1 MKDSTVR
8 RPGVIAVFGGTF
20 DPPHWGHVRA
30 AEAVRDRMG
39 VGAIW
44 LVPARIPPHRPEP
57 PRLSAR
63 ERLQLVE
70 EAVFGRD
77 RLLASPIEL
86 EREGP
91 SFTIDT
97 LDALAAERP
106 PATGGA
112 PSLLF
117 VVGTDA
123 FREIRTW
130 SRYEQ
135 LLERHPVLVHRRS
148 GCSIG
153 AAVAVLPARFRA
165 RVTDDLSEPLT
176 PPRVFTMDI
185 SLPDPE
191 SQRIRELLRAQVCVS
206 DLLPSRVASRIAE
219 RGLYR

>member
-1 MKDSTVR
+1 MTPSAVR

-39 VGAIW
+39 VDAVW
-44 LVPARIPPHRPEP
+44 LVPSRIPPHRPAP
-57 PRLSAR
+57 GLSGE

-77 RLLASPIEL
+77 RLRASEIEL
-86 EREGP
+86 GREGP

-97 LDALAAERP
+97 LDALAAGRAGPGVEP
-106 PATGGA
+106 PV
-112 PSLLF
+112 LF

-130 SRYEQ
+130 SRYAE

-148 GCSIG
+148 GCSI
-153 AAVAVLPARFRA
+153 ADAVAVLPDRFRA
-165 RVTDDLSEPLT
+165 RVTEDLSAPLI
-176 PPRVFTMDI
+176 PPRIFTMDI

-191 SQRIRELLRAQVCVS
+191 SQRIRELLRARVS
-206 DLLPSRVASRIAE
+206 VADLVPCRVASRIGE
-219 RGLYR
+219 RGYYR

>member
-1 MKDSTVR
+1 
-8 RPGVIAVFGGTF
+8 VIAVFGGTF

-39 VGAIW
+39 VDAVW
-44 LVPARIPPHRPEP
+44 LVPARVPPHRPEP
-57 PRLSAR
+57 RLSAE
-63 ERLQLVE
+63 ERLRLVE
-70 EAVFGRD
+70 AAVFGRD

-86 EREGP
+86 DRDGP

-97 LDALAAERP
+97 LDALAAGRP
-106 PATGGA
+106 PANGGE

-117 VVGTDA
+117 VVGSDA

-148 GCSIG
+148 GCAVG
-153 AAVAVLPARFRA
+153 DAVAVLPARFRA
-165 RVTDDLSEPLT
+165 RMTDDLSASLT

-185 SLPDPE
+185 HLPDPE
-191 SQRIRELLRAQVCVS
+191 SQRIRELLRARS
-206 DLLPSRVASRIAE
+206 SAADLLPARVAARIAE

>member
-1 MKDSTVR
+1 MTVGAVR

-39 VGAIW
+39 VAAVW
-44 LVPARIPPHRPEP
+44 LAPARIPPHRPEP
-57 PRLSAR
+57 RLAGR
-63 ERLQLVE
+63 ERLRLVE
-70 EAVFGRD
+70 EAVSGRD
-77 RLLASPIEL
+77 RLFASPVEL

-91 SFTIDT
+91 SFTVDT

-106 PATGGA
+106 PACGGE

-117 VVGTDA
+117 VVGSDA

-153 AAVAVLPARFRA
+153 EAVAVLPPRFRA
-165 RVTDDLSEPLT
+165 RVTDDLSGSLT

-191 SQRIRELLRAQVCVS
+191 SQRIRELLRARGSVS
-206 DLLPSRVASRIAE
+206 GLLPSRVASRIAE

>member
-1 MKDSTVR
+1 MTVGAVR

-39 VGAIW
+39 VEAVW

-57 PRLSAR
+57 RLAGR
-63 ERLQLVE
+63 ERLRLVE
-70 EAVFGRD
+70 EAVSGRD
-77 RLLASPIEL
+77 RLLASPVEL

-106 PATGGA
+106 PARGGE

-117 VVGTDA
+117 VVGSDA

-153 AAVAVLPARFRA
+153 EAVAVLPPRFRA
-165 RVTDDLSEPLT
+165 RVTDDLSGSLT

-191 SQRIRELLRAQVCVS
+191 SQRIRELLRARGSVS
-206 DLLPSRVASRIAE
+206 GLLPSRVASRIAE